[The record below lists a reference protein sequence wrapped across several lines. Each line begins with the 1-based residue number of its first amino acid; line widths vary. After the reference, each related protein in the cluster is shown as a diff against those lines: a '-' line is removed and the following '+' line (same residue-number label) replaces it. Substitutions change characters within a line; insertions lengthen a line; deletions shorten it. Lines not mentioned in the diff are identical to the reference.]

1 MEPEVKKEQEQPHEQ
16 SHLAHTYQDD
26 LARAMNATDAPIVQE
41 LLADARDRELL
52 AAEEIVERREE
63 KWYSITALLL
73 IILTIVVIGAGTYYY
88 LHLTVPV
95 HPSVSVGV
103 FQSTDNIVAS
113 ATTIDQVIT
122 NLTTPLNTTTQP
134 VLQIGKPT
142 LINLVTDA
150 KTNALLLDTQLFS
163 FMQATVPEPLQS
175 AISAARLGVVNTGT
189 EVVPFIILSVPNPQ
203 KASQEFTN
211 TEPALL
217 QMFYKPLAIN
227 LAAYQSAP
235 ASTLSF
241 QSQYFFNLPVRTLV
255 DARASAPQNVVF
267 LYGYASNNI
276 IVITT
281 KPQVLKYIYD
291 TIVSQS

>member
-1 MEPEVKKEQEQPHEQ
+1 MEPEVKKEEQGEQPEQ
-16 SHLAHTYQDD
+16 AHLAHTYQDD
-26 LARAMNATDAPIVQE
+26 LARAMNATEAPIVQE

-52 AAEEIVERREE
+52 AAEEVVERREE
-63 KWYSITALLL
+63 KWYSISALLL
-73 IILTIVVIGAGTYYY
+73 ILLTIIVIGFGTYYY

-95 HPSVSVGV
+95 HPAASVGV

-113 ATTIDQVIT
+113 TTTIDQVIA
-122 NLTTPLNTTTQP
+122 NFTTPTGQAA
-134 VLQIGKPT
+134 LQVGKPT
-142 LINLVTDA
+142 LVNLVTDA

-163 FMQATVPEPLQS
+163 FMQAAVPEPLQS
-175 AISAARLGVVNTGT
+175 AISAARLGVVNTGS
-189 EVVPFIILSVPNPQ
+189 EVVPFIILSVPDPQ

-211 TEPALL
+211 TEPKLL
-217 QMFYKPLAIN
+217 QLFYKPLAIN
-227 LAAYQSAP
+227 IAAYQSQP
-235 ASTLSF
+235 VSTLSF
-241 QSQYFFNLPVRTLV
+241 QSQYFYNLPVRTLI
-255 DARASAPQNVVF
+255 DASASAPQNIVF